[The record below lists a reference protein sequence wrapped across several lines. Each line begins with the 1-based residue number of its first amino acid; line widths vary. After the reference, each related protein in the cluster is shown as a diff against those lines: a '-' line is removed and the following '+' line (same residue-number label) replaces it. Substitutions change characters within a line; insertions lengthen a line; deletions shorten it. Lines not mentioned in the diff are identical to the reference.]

1 MLERLFRSKAE
12 VAVLNVVLF
21 TDGLHLREI
30 ARRAGVS
37 SYEAKKEL
45 DNLVGLGILLSEK
58 KGNQVFFHANEKCS
72 FLEDLRNLF
81 SKTEGIIIKI
91 KEKLQKLKGIKYC
104 FIFGSAA
111 AGRISEKSDID
122 LLVVGEIT
130 EEKLASEIL
139 ELQKKTKRE
148 INFILWTGRDFNK
161 KLKEKSTFLNNITK
175 KKIVWISGDHDEFVR
190 LAEEAY
196 GREN

>member
-12 VAVLNVVLF
+12 VAVLNIVLF
-21 TDGLHLREI
+21 TDDLHLREI

-45 DNLVGLGILLSEK
+45 DNLVQLGILLSEK
-58 KGNQVFFHANEKCS
+58 KGNQVFFRANEKCT

-81 SKTEGIIIKI
+81 SKTEGIIVKI
-91 KEKLQKLKGIKYC
+91 RERLRKLEGIKYC

-122 LLVVGEIT
+122 LLVVGEVT

-139 ELQKKTKRE
+139 ELQEKTKRE
-148 INFILWTGRDFNK
+148 INFILWTERDFNK
-161 KLKEKSTFLNNITK
+161 KLKEKSTFLGNITK
-175 KKIVWISGDHDEFVR
+175 KKVVWISGDYDEFVG
-190 LAEEAY
+190 LVEEAY
-196 GREN
+196 G

>member
-21 TDGLHLREI
+21 TDDLHLREI

-45 DNLVGLGILLSEK
+45 DNLVQLGILLSER

-122 LLVVGEIT
+122 LLLVGEIT

-148 INFILWTGRDFNK
+148 INFILWTEKDFNK
-161 KLKEKSTFLNNITK
+161 KLNEKSTFLNNITK
-175 KKIVWISGDHDEFVR
+175 KKIVWISGDNDEFVR
-190 LAEEAY
+190 LIEEAY
-196 GREN
+196 D

>member
-1 MLERLFRSKAE
+1 MLERLLRSRAE

-45 DNLVGLGILLSEK
+45 DSLVQLGILLSEK

-81 SKTEGIIIKI
+81 SKTEGIIVQIRERLRKA
-91 KEKLQKLKGIKYC
+91 EGIRYC

-122 LLVVGEIT
+122 LLVIGEIS
-130 EEKLASEIL
+130 EEKLASLVL
-139 ELQKKTKRE
+139 ELQKSTRRE
-148 INFILWTGRDFNK
+148 INFILWTEKDFHK
-161 KLKEKSTFLNNITK
+161 KLAEKSAFLGNITK
-175 KKIVWISGDHDEFVR
+175 KKIVWVSGDYDEFAGLVK
-190 LAEEAY
+190 EAY
-196 GREN
+196 D